1 MGDSK
6 LFEFINFAS
15 RATKIKISL
24 IFVTGSVI
32 VTLTLITLTSL
43 WHFYKG
49 PTEVKA
55 VVEPPRET
63 TSLHIEEASNLYE
76 IKGVSVGFM
85 DKKDTRMAYAQFTL
99 VFNCADE
106 ACKKNLLLNQAKL
119 LDTIFEVSSDFY
131 IEDFVQLEATKG
143 FTRLKSKIV
152 EQLDKK
158 FAALA
163 PKTVSIQDWYMK

>member
-15 RATKIKISL
+15 RATKIKIGL

-32 VTLTLITLTSL
+32 VTLTLITLTAL
-43 WHFYKG
+43 WRFYKG

-55 VVEPPRET
+55 IEPPRET
-63 TSLHIEEASNLYE
+63 ASISKDEASNFYE

-99 VFNCADE
+99 IFNCADE
-106 ACKKNLLLNQAKL
+106 PCKKNLLLNQAKL
-119 LDTIFEVSSDFY
+119 LDSIFEVSSNFY
-131 IEDFVQLEATKG
+131 IEDFVHPNANQG
-143 FTRLKSKIV
+143 FSRLKSKIV
-152 EQLDKK
+152 EELDKK

-163 PKTVSIQDWYMK
+163 PKGVSIQDWYMK